1 MRRGELARAT
11 GLSIDTLRFYED
23 QGVIPPPPRLRNGYR
38 DYPEHYVTL
47 LAFVREARLLGIP
60 LQRTA
65 EILRTLSGGT
75 SAAALR
81 AVVEQRR
88 QDTVAAIDRL
98 SRLRD
103 QLGMLLDVPDAD
115 VDQFIA
121 SFGWDGSADDCT
133 TSG

>member
-75 SAAALR
+75 SAEALR

-88 QDTVAAIDRL
+88 DETVAAIDRL

-121 SFGWDGSADDCT
+121 SFGWDGTVDDGA

>member
-1 MRRGELARAT
+1 VRRGELARAT

-75 SAAALR
+75 SAAELR

-103 QLGMLLDVPDAD
+103 QLGMLLDLPDAD

-121 SFGWDGSADDCT
+121 SFGWDGSADDGT

>member
-75 SAAALR
+75 SAAELR

-121 SFGWDGSADDCT
+121 SFGWDGSADDGT